1 MSFVAVSRL
10 LWLSGLLIASAAIA
24 LVLAAPAAEAKETAL
39 TFEKVVILEGGKLSE
54 PVEITSQADLANSAL
69 DSVRPKI
76 PPQDDLG
83 TPYGLFLYAQ
93 GSGVTMEVTYYA
105 SRNGERGYIYR
116 ADPVYIGGGT
126 LHPGW
131 VRPSPALESTLRRYG
146 AVNLADSGGSPATN
160 WHVIA
165 PATGVAA
172 GVLLAV
178 TFGWLLTRRRH
189 VAEAA

>member
-1 MSFVAVSRL
+1 MSWMDCLKGLPILAVSL
-10 LWLSGLLIASAAIA
+10 V
-24 LVLAAPAAEAKETAL
+24 LVLAASAAEAKNEAL
-39 TFEKVVILEGGKLSE
+39 TFERVVILDGGRIKA
-54 PVEITSQADLANSAL
+54 PVEIIDQSDLADSAL
-69 DSVRPKI
+69 DSIAPNV

-83 TPYGLFLYAQ
+83 TAYRLFLYPKA
-93 GSGVTMEVTYYA
+93 SDVTMKVTYYA

-178 TFGWLLTRRRH
+178 TFGWLLTRRRR